1 MDVCG
6 DKAARLTDLGADEHF
21 IAFFHQRLGGCANV
35 LAHKDAYLR
44 GQRHRDRFACSS
56 CLVMR
61 RMRAKRRTFQLV
73 QHGLKSPIL
82 LELPSPAFVRAHGGQ
97 GRQLLDTFIVSCCIP
112 KFNDN

>member
-1 MDVCG
+1 
-6 DKAARLTDLGADEHF
+6 
-21 IAFFHQRLGGCANV
+21 
-35 LAHKDAYLR
+35 
-44 GQRHRDRFACSS
+44 
-56 CLVMR
+56 MR

-73 QHGLKSPIL
+73 QHGIKSPIL

>member
-1 MDVCG
+1 MNICG
-6 DKAARLTDLGADEHF
+6 DKAASLTDLGADEHL
-21 IAFFHQRLGGCANV
+21 IALLDKSFGRCADM

-73 QHGLKSPIL
+73 QHG
-82 LELPSPAFVRAHGGQ
+82 FQ
-97 GRQLLDTFIVSCCIP
+97 IP
-112 KFNDN
+112 HSA